1 MEEDSIICRRGR
13 IICLRDADSL
23 LASLKRNHKR
33 RKVVKRLYV
42 MKPRDIGIQQIS
54 DFLNSSDIRW
64 CHSPLSSLHYT
75 QDYKEL
81 GPLVF
86 RVNNTGLLMSAFPF
100 EETHL
105 PEQADYVFEEV
116 TEPLSYYNT
125 TILQDGR
132 RLSNDLECYLEV
144 NPDNEQREKAIKS
157 LRARIIDRG

>member
-75 QDYKEL
+75 QDFKEL

-105 PEQADYVFEEV
+105 PEQA
-116 TEPLSYYNT
+116 
-125 TILQDGR
+125 DGR

-157 LRARIIDRG
+157 LRARIIDRGYHEEMRKKYPKLFGKL